1 MSVYPFNSKRKTKKN
16 STDPKG
22 YATVKDFKK
31 GDFIRLTGKKGT
43 KTYIRGDY
51 DRELKK
57 SITLSIATTYTEMA
71 DT

>member
-31 GDFIRLTGKKGT
+31 GDFIRLTGKK
-43 KTYIRGDY
+43 KVQKRTYAA
-51 DRELKK
+51 
-57 SITLSIATTYTEMA
+57 ITIAN
-71 DT
+71 

>member
-1 MSVYPFNSKRKTKKN
+1 MSVYPFNTKRKSKKT

-43 KTYIRGDY
+43 KNLRQFDA
-51 DRELKK
+51 KN
-57 SITLSIATTYTEMA
+57 IACRAGRFQQHYS
-71 DT
+71 